1 MALTKIKTAA
11 ITDDAVT
18 DDKIANGT
26 ITSQAIANN
35 AVEASA
41 IKDENV
47 TLAKLPHGD
56 GSSNGK
62 FLRSNNGADPTWEA
76 ALTSVA
82 DESITLAKLEHGDG
96 SSDGKFLRSNNG
108 ADPTW
113 ETVAQTDTTYSISCV
128 DGDNTD
134 EEKIRLTAG
143 GSGSGT
149 DDVVLEAGTGLTIAR
164 SSDKI
169 TFTNTNPTAVD
180 LTTVASNVL
189 PDGDNTR
196 DLGSS
201 SKRWANVYVGDMQL
215 SNEGATND
223 VDGTWGSYT
232 LQEGADDLFL
242 INNRTGKKYKFK
254 ITEVQ

>member
-1 MALTKIKTAA
+1 MALTQIKSAGIAADAIDGTKIADAA
-11 ITDDAVT
+11 VANEHIAADAVNPTQMAHGT
-18 DDKIANGT
+18 DGNL
-26 ITSQAIANN
+26 ITY
-35 AVEASA
+35 
-41 IKDENV
+41 D
-47 TLAKLPHGD
+47 T
-56 GSSNGK
+56 
-62 FLRSNNGADPTWEA
+62 NGAPGFV
-76 ALTSVA
+76 LTGTAGQFLKSQGSGNVPVFA
-82 DESITLAKLEHGDG
+82 DVTQA
-96 SSDGKFLRSNNG
+96 
-108 ADPTW
+108 
-113 ETVAQTDTTYSISCV
+113 DTTYSISCV

-149 DDVVLEAGTGLTIAR
+149 DDIVLEAGSGLTIAR

-169 TFTNTNPTAVD
+169 TFTNSFD
-180 LTTVASNVL
+180 LTSVASNIL

-254 ITEVQ
+254 IAEVS

>member
-1 MALTKIKTAA
+1 MALTQIKTAGIAADA
-11 ITDDAVT
+11 ITGAKIADAAVANEHIAVDAVNPTQMAHGT
-18 DDKIANGT
+18 DGNL
-26 ITSQAIANN
+26 ITY
-35 AVEASA
+35 
-41 IKDENV
+41 D
-47 TLAKLPHGD
+47 T
-56 GSSNGK
+56 
-62 FLRSNNGADPTWEA
+62 NGAPGFVATGTAGHFLKSQGSGNVPVFA
-76 ALTSVA
+76 AVTQA
-82 DESITLAKLEHGDG
+82 
-96 SSDGKFLRSNNG
+96 
-108 ADPTW
+108 
-113 ETVAQTDTTYSISCV
+113 DTTYSVSCV

-149 DDVVLEAGTGLTIAR
+149 DDIVLEAGTGLTIAR

-180 LTTVASNVL
+180 LTTVASNIL

-201 SKRWANVYVGDMQL
+201 TKRWANVYVGDMQL

-242 INNRTGKKYKFK
+242 INNRTGKKYRFK
-254 ITEVQ
+254 ISEV

>member
-1 MALTKIKTAA
+1 MALTQVKTTGIA
-11 ITDDAVT
+11 DDAVT
-18 DDKIANGT
+18 QDKVANDAIDISEIKAGSDGELISFDASGNPVKIAAGT
-26 ITSQAIANN
+26 SGHFLKSQGDASQPVFA
-35 AVEASA
+35 AVTQA
-41 IKDENV
+41 
-47 TLAKLPHGD
+47 
-56 GSSNGK
+56 
-62 FLRSNNGADPTWEA
+62 
-76 ALTSVA
+76 
-82 DESITLAKLEHGDG
+82 
-96 SSDGKFLRSNNG
+96 
-108 ADPTW
+108 
-113 ETVAQTDTTYSISCV
+113 DTTYSISCV

-149 DDVVLEAGTGLTIAR
+149 DDIVLEAGSGLTIAR

-169 TFTNTNPTAVD
+169 TFTNSFD
-180 LTTVASNVL
+180 LTSVTSNIL

-201 SKRWANVYVGDMQL
+201 TKRWANVYVGDMQL
-215 SNEGATND
+215 SNEGAAND

-254 ITEVQ
+254 ITEVN

>member
-1 MALTKIKTAA
+1 MAINTVNSKG
-11 ITDDAVT
+11 ITDA
-18 DDKIANGT
+18 T
-26 ITSQAIANN
+26 ITEDDIAISN
-35 AVEASA
+35 A
-41 IKDENV
+41 
-47 TLAKLPHGD
+47 P
-56 GSSNGK
+56 
-62 FLRSNNGADPTWEA
+62 
-76 ALTSVA
+76 
-82 DESITLAKLEHGDG
+82 
-96 SSDGKFLRSNNG
+96 SDGKYLQYKDST
-108 ADPTW
+108 DKLTW
-113 ETVAQTDTTYSISCV
+113 ATVSQTDTTYSISCV
-128 DGDNTD
+128 DGDSAD

-169 TFTNTNPTAVD
+169 TFTNTNPTGVD
-180 LTTVASNVL
+180 LTTVASNIL

-201 SKRWANVYVGDMQL
+201 TKRWANVYVGDMQL

-254 ITEVQ
+254 IAEVN